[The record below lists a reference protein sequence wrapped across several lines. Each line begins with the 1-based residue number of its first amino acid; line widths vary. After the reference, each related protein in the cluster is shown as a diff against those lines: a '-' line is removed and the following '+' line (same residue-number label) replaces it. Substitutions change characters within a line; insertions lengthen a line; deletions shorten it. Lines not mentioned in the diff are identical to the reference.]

1 MFLLEVGKT
10 FPLQFLD
17 KRSVELKI
25 GLKKKKKKPK
35 KPNTN
40 KQTKNKTKQ
49 KNPDPSS
56 LELKFCPYTSKSTFP
71 NDFGSLEDICIAE
84 MKHWEIE
91 KSFTFRKK
99 FFEDI
104 LSSEIAKIH

>member
-35 KPNTN
+35 KPN
-40 KQTKNKTKQ
+40 KKK
-49 KNPDPSS
+49 
-56 LELKFCPYTSKSTFP
+56 TSKA
-71 NDFGSLEDICIAE
+71 NQKDC
-84 MKHWEIE
+84 K
-91 KSFTFRKK
+91 KRK
-99 FFEDI
+99 DVRQD
-104 LSSEIAKIH
+104 S

>member
-1 MFLLEVGKT
+1 
-10 FPLQFLD
+10 LD

-25 GLKKKKKKPK
+25 GLKKKKKTK
-35 KPNTN
+35 KTKH
-40 KQTKNKTKQ
+40 KQTKKTKPKQ
-49 KNPDPSS
+49 KNSDPSS

-99 FFEDI
+99 IFEDI

>member
-35 KPNTN
+35 KPNKKKLA
-40 KQTKNKTKQ
+40 KQTKKTARRGRMSGKIP
-49 KNPDPSS
+49 NPLGEQELIISPS
-56 LELKFCPYTSKSTFP
+56 
-71 NDFGSLEDICIAE
+71 
-84 MKHWEIE
+84 
-91 KSFTFRKK
+91 
-99 FFEDI
+99 
-104 LSSEIAKIH
+104 